1 VLDDMIFHDIFAS
14 LYKDG
19 LVVDDSQF
27 LDTVRFLTVAFTGK
41 VKAGWQSVRGLSHIF
56 YYEDGFL
63 FSISILLALKNFLL
77 IIVIVTVVNFW

>member
-1 VLDDMIFHDIFAS
+1 MIFHDIFAS

-41 VKAGWQSVRGLSHIF
+41 VKAG
-56 YYEDGFL
+56 
-63 FSISILLALKNFLL
+63 
-77 IIVIVTVVNFW
+77 